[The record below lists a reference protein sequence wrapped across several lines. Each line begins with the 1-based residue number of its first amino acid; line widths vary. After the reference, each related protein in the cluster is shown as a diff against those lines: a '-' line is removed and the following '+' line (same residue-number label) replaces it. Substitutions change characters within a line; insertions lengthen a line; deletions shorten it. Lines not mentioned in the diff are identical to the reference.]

1 MVSDNDNTLLN
12 INYLFLLFTTVVD
25 CYSEL
30 CIVFNIKL
38 INIILSISNRM
49 NQLYG

>member
-12 INYLFLLFTTVVD
+12 INYLFLLCTTVVD

-30 CIVFNIKL
+30 HIVFNIKL